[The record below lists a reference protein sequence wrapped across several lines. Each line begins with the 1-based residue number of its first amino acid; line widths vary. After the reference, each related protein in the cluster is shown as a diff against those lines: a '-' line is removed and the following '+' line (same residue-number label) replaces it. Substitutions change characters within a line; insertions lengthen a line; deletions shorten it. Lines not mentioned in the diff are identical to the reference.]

1 MRSLEC
7 TALVLLLALAGC
19 DQGKSK
25 AEKHADDMAAE
36 KASASA
42 AAKASAATVDPKEAK
57 FAANRKAVKDRAT
70 AHMTALEK
78 LYRGASD
85 GERAAFREFFPAT
98 KEGEKESDEV
108 SKEAVVAAKNT
119 NMSLKKWELQ
129 DLNFDAD
136 MTTGTTE
143 MLVEESQNGKS
154 RCVTYKLDWKE
165 LSGTWR
171 RVARRDFR
179 IVACST

>member
-1 MRSLEC
+1 MRRSEC
-7 TALVLLLALAGC
+7 TLVVVLLALCGC

-25 AEKHADDMAAE
+25 AEKHAEDMAAE

-42 AAKASAATVDPKEAK
+42 AAKASAAVVDPKEEK
-57 FAANRKAVKDRAT
+57 FASNRKAVKDRAT

-78 LYRGASD
+78 LYRGASE
-85 GERAAFREFFPAT
+85 GERTAFREFFPAT
-98 KEGEKESDEV
+98 KEGEKDADDV

-119 NMSLKKWELQ
+119 NMSIKKWEIQ
-129 DLNFDAD
+129 DLNFDAAQ
-136 MTTGTTE
+136 TTGTTDIS
-143 MLVEESQNGKS
+143 VEESQNGKS

-165 LSGTWR
+165 SSGWR

-179 IVACST
+179 IVACTP